1 MYINDLGIGRTGSV
15 DMGNIAAKTVNTT
28 TVDPKNKSSYATA
41 MKNAVDNQKS
51 SATPTFTT
59 AGDIIIKEA
68 FEKMKTDPEWEESVM
83 DKVKEYYAGDY
94 SYAAD
99 STQKSYL
106 NLLGQNSL
114 QNYLAQSLISGQSML
129 GLGLSGYPNYGY
141 GALASSAYRN
151 VMNNTLNS
159 SILGSWQL

>member
-1 MYINDLGIGRTGSV
+1 MYINNLGMGRVSSA
-15 DMGNIAAKTVNTT
+15 DFGNTAEKTVNTT
-28 TVDPKNKSSYATA
+28 TVDTSNKSSYATA
-41 MKNAVDNQKS
+41 MKNAVDNQKTTT
-51 SATPTFTT
+51 TPAFTS

-99 STQKSYL
+99 SAQKSYL
-106 NLLGQNSL
+106 NLLEQNSL

-129 GLGLSGYPNYGY
+129 GLGLNGYSNYGY
-141 GALASSAYRN
+141 GNLVSSAYRN
-151 VMNNTLNS
+151 VMNNTQNS
-159 SILGSWQL
+159 SLLGSFLL